1 MCFEK
6 DVTNEDKWERAMK
19 TIFIA
24 LALAVGAMRS
34 LIFFPAAPP
43 LLLKTFI
50 KFGVCLSGLAKNFA

>member
-1 MCFEK
+1 
-6 DVTNEDKWERAMK
+6 MK
-19 TIFIA
+19 TISNKHFNA

-50 KFGVCLSGLAKNFA
+50 KFGVCLSSSAKNFA